1 MNLKK
6 VIPRL
11 IIVVIVVFI
20 LASKIGGDKP
30 LKNLN
35 YENIDEI
42 QLVSF
47 SNNNGVNL
55 DDETDIK
62 KITRIIKK
70 IHTTR
75 ETNKNINASNL
86 YYIKV
91 FLDDGSKIE
100 VIDSDPYLSIDGKWY
115 EVDKKIFTDL
125 RGLYKTY
132 LNK

>member
-11 IIVVIVVFI
+11 IIVLVVVFI

-55 DDETDIK
+55 DDEANIK
-62 KITRIIKK
+62 KIARIIKK
-70 IHTTR
+70 IHTTS

-86 YYIKV
+86 YYIKI

-100 VIDSDPYLSIDGKWY
+100 IIDSDPYLSIDGKWH

-125 RGLYKTY
+125 RALYKTY
-132 LNK
+132 LKK